1 MKAKWLLAGLCCIS
15 SSVFANWQL
24 NNEESKLSFISIKAT
39 DVAEVHHFGQL
50 SGSINDAGEAI
61 LEIDLNSV
69 ATNIDIRNERMKKE
83 LFQTGQFPKATYS
96 VKLDPEL
103 LKKAAPGASIVTS
116 LDGSLE
122 LHDVKKEVK
131 AEVVINRVSDK
142 QVVVSTL
149 QPLVI
154 NAADFAL
161 KDGVMK
167 LKDIAKLPSISIS
180 VPVTFNLTF
189 DAK

>member
-15 SSVFANWQL
+15 SSVFASWQL

-50 SGSINDAGEAI
+50 SGSISDAGDAV

-69 ATNIDIRNERMKKE
+69 ATSIDIRNERMKKE

-103 LKKAAPGASIVTS
+103 LKKVTPGASIITS
-116 LDGSLE
+116 IDGSLE

>member
-50 SGSINDAGEAI
+50 SGSISDAGEAV

-103 LKKAAPGASIVTS
+103 LKKATPGASIVTS